1 MPERKLIDE
10 CVHCGFCLPACPTYN
25 NWNEEMDSPRGRI
38 YLMKSLLEKKIELTD
53 AVRGHFDKC
62 LGCMSCVTAC
72 PSGVKYDKL
81 IEDQRA
87 ELERQ
92 KPRPPADRFF
102 RAMLFSLFP
111 YPARLRALLFFQL
124 LYVKSGL
131 RWLFHKIGVFKLVPR
146 RYAQLER
153 VMPDVG
159 AHHLS
164 ARLPVFSAA
173 TAPRRGRVALLAGC
187 VQRVYFPGVNEATIR
202 VLNAEGYDV
211 SVPEGQGCCGALS
224 LHVGREDES
233 KALARDMI
241 ELFLHDPVDA
251 VIVNSAGCGS
261 HMKTLGRLFR
271 HEEQYAQR
279 AHQFDVLVKD
289 ITEFLAG
296 IEPVAKRH
304 PVNVRAAMHDACH
317 LRHAQRIIEQ
327 PRKLLRGIP
336 GLTLLDVP
344 DAEQCCGSA
353 GVYNLIEP
361 ESAEQIGTR
370 KVDNVL
376 SLSPQLLVS
385 GNPGC
390 TLQIQAKLRD
400 RGLTLP
406 ALHPIELLDRSIR
419 GEDSPAV

>member
-1 MPERKLIDE
+1 MPEQELIDQ

-25 NWNEEMDSPRGRI
+25 NWGEEMDSPRGRI
-38 YLMKSLLEKKIELTD
+38 YLMKGLAEKKIELTD
-53 AVRGHFDKC
+53 AVRGHFDAC

-72 PSGVKYDKL
+72 PSGVKYDRL

-92 KPRPPADRFF
+92 KPRTPGDRLF
-102 RAMLFSLFP
+102 RAMLFALFP
-111 YPARLRALLFFQL
+111 YPARLRALLVFQL

-131 RWLFHKIGVFKLVPR
+131 RWLLHKIGLFKIVRGRL
-146 RYAQLER
+146 AQLER

-211 SVPEGQGCCGALS
+211 VLPEGQGCCGALS
-224 LHVGREDES
+224 LHVGREEES
-233 KALARDMI
+233 KALAREMI

-251 VIVNSAGCGS
+251 VVINSAGCGS

-271 HEEQYAQR
+271 DDPDLAER
-279 AHQFDVLVKD
+279 AHKFDVLVKD
-289 ITEFLAG
+289 ITEFLAE
-296 IEPVAKRH
+296 IEPVAERH
-304 PVNVRAAMHDACH
+304 PVRVRAAMHDACH

-327 PRKLLRGIP
+327 PRKLLRSIP
-336 GLTLLDVP
+336 GLTLLEVP
-344 DAEQCCGSA
+344 DPEQCCGSA
-353 GVYNLIEP
+353 GVYNLIQP
-361 ESAEQIGTR
+361 ESADQIGTR
-370 KVDNVL
+370 KVENVL
-376 SLSPQLLVS
+376 SVSPELLIS

-400 RGLTLP
+400 RGLTLR
-406 ALHPIELLDRSIR
+406 ALHPIELLDLSIR
-419 GEDSPAV
+419 AESPPGR